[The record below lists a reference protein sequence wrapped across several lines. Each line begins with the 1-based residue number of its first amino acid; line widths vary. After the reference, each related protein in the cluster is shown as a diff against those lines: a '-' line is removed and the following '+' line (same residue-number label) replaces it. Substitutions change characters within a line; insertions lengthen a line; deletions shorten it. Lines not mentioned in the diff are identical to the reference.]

1 MSKKDLSL
9 KLQNPFR
16 DYIKEFF
23 SADKFKNSIG
33 ITAKNLPREK
43 KEYQVVIMAAGKSS
57 RMNIDY
63 PKTLYKFNYPGK
75 NCTILANTLNLIS
88 KLPQKVSKV
97 FVVIRDEDAP
107 FYDKLK
113 NTDNVEFIK
122 LNSNQIKGTANCL
135 LCIKQYLQKDLD
147 ILMFWGDLVLIPKFD
162 VVISVDMHNILKNSL
177 TFPTRYKLN
186 PYVAFIRDENGKI
199 IEIAHKNEGKNFTDW
214 AEQDCSFFIFN
225 YSLFTELAKFIDNR
239 KLIESGE
246 SKEIDFVHFILFLTS
261 SNKRICPIPISND
274 NYVYDINTIESAKN
288 VQKKLDEISK
298 PEFERIFLSN

>member
-63 PKTLYKFNYPGK
+63 PKTLYNLITQAKI
-75 NCTILANTLNLIS
+75 TILAILLTDKQITS
-88 KLPQKVSKV
+88 KSSKV

-147 ILMFWGDLVLIPKFD
+147 ILMFWGDLVLIQNL
-162 VVISVDMHNILKNSL
+162 ML
-177 TFPTRYKLN
+177 
-186 PYVAFIRDENGKI
+186 
-199 IEIAHKNEGKNFTDW
+199 
-214 AEQDCSFFIFN
+214 
-225 YSLFTELAKFIDNR
+225 
-239 KLIESGE
+239 
-246 SKEIDFVHFILFLTS
+246 
-261 SNKRICPIPISND
+261 
-274 NYVYDINTIESAKN
+274 
-288 VQKKLDEISK
+288 
-298 PEFERIFLSN
+298 